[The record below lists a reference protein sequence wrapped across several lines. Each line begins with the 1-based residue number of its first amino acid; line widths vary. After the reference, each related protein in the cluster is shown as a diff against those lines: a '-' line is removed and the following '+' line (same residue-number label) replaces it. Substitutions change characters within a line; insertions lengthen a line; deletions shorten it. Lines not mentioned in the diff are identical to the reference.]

1 MSLESPL
8 GRVLG
13 LGAAGDGPAH
23 WWSQRV
29 SAVALVVLAVW
40 FIASLAGVD
49 LASHDAVRAWLAAPL
64 NTVLAALLVLTVAY
78 HSSLGVQVV
87 IEDYVGGSLRVAAMI
102 LSQFAHV
109 VLAGIGVVAVLRVA
123 LGAGT

>member
-29 SAVALVVLAVW
+29 SAVGLALLAIWFVV
-40 FIASLAGVD
+40 SLAGVD
-49 LASHDAVRAWLAAPL
+49 LASYGAVRAWLASPA
-64 NTVLAALLVLTVAY
+64 NTVLASLLLATLAY

-87 IEDYVGGSLRVAAMI
+87 IEDYVHGEGAKFAALMLNVFFTFAIGALCVFAI
-102 LSQFAHV
+102 LKLGFA
-109 VLAGIGVVAVLRVA
+109 G
-123 LGAGT
+123 